1 MTDRHVLSGPPT
13 DDRPKNRLATE
24 ASPYLRQH
32 GQNPVDWFPWGEE
45 ALRRAEAE
53 DKPILLSIGYSAC
66 HWCHVMERESF
77 EDPAIAAKMNSG
89 FVCVKVDREERP
101 DLDQIYQLSVQLLG
115 RSGGWPLTVFLTPDK
130 RPFFGGTY
138 FPPIDKH
145 GIPGFPKLLDAITDA
160 YREKRVDLTE
170 QADDLVKAIT
180 KITRPVR
187 GADEPVPPIGPDLL
201 ERAAKRL
208 GSRFDEEHGGFGQR
222 PKFPNTMPLEVLL
235 RHGIASDDTKSEMR
249 VAAAL
254 SGMRDGGIHDH
265 LAGGFHRYSTDEA
278 WRVPHFEK
286 MLYDNALL
294 LRLYTDAA
302 RALESEDH
310 AATARD
316 IAGYVLTEMTSPDG
330 GFFATQ
336 DADSEGEEGKFFV
349 FSPEDVRAAIP
360 EEARADLVMAHFGI
374 DEDGN
379 FEGTKKTVL
388 SIQKSTARLSIERSV
403 APSVVAEE
411 LRLGKAALL
420 AARNARTRPFRDEKV
435 VAGWNGLMISALAEA
450 GAALAEPRYVEA
462 AKKALAF
469 VRAKLV
475 VERDG
480 ELAKVS
486 RHALGEQVSGQGFL
500 DDYAYLANAALDL
513 YEVTGEPEL
522 AAFARRLAAAIQGRF
537 FEPELGLVFTEAA
550 QDDLFV
556 RAKDAYDN
564 AMPSGTAMAC
574 RALLRLGT
582 LVDPELGA
590 MGEGELVRHAAQALE
605 NPFGFGQTLCELSR
619 LVKGSVDVVLV
630 GDPADR
636 RTAELAKALFSKWLP
651 NRTVAWSNPNDARSV
666 EVAEA
671 LAEGKTA
678 QSGPVAYVCRDRSC
692 SAPVSTAVELL
703 ALL

>member
-1 MTDRHVLSGPPT
+1 MTDRHVLSGTPT

-32 GQNPVDWFPWGEE
+32 GENPVDWFPWGEE

-77 EDPAIAAKMNSG
+77 EDPAIAAKMNAG

-101 DLDQIYQLSVQLLG
+101 DLDQIYQLTVQLLG

-138 FPPIDKH
+138 FPPVDKH
-145 GIPGFPKLLDAITDA
+145 GMPGFPKLLDAITEA
-160 YREKRVDLTE
+160 FREKRVDLTE

-187 GADEPVPPIGPDLL
+187 GADEPVPSIGPDLL

-316 IAGYVLTEMTSPDG
+316 IAGYVLAEMTSPEG
-330 GFFATQ
+330 GFFSTQ

-360 EEARADLVMAHFGI
+360 DAARANLVMAHFGI

-420 AARNARTRPFRDEKV
+420 AARNARPRPFRDEKV

-522 AAFARRLAAAIQGRF
+522 AAFARRLASAIQGRF
-537 FEPELGLVFTEAA
+537 FEPDLGLVFTEAA

-582 LVDPELGA
+582 LIDPELGA
-590 MGEGELVRHAAQALE
+590 LAETELVRHATQALE

-619 LVKGSVDVVLV
+619 IVKGSVDVVLV

-636 RTAELAKALFSKWLP
+636 RTQELAKALFSKWLP

-666 EVAEA
+666 EVAKG

-678 QSGPVAYVCRDRSC
+678 LPGPVAYVCRDRAC
-692 SAPVSTAVELL
+692 SAPVSTAAELL